1 MLNCTYNKP
10 KATHLNETEDLLGPK
25 LTPVLFPQGPDF
37 KKLSQLSQILADTTV
52 CLSPCLLENYTTK
65 SLQRECQRM
74 LEELQDLALFCQA
87 RKVAELAGLPI
98 DRLIIN
104 EVRRISM

>member
-1 MLNCTYNKP
+1 
-10 KATHLNETEDLLGPK
+10 
-25 LTPVLFPQGPDF
+25 
-37 KKLSQLSQILADTTV
+37 
-52 CLSPCLLENYTTK
+52 
-65 SLQRECQRM
+65 M

-104 EVRRISM
+104 EVREYRHEES

>member
-1 MLNCTYNKP
+1 M
-10 KATHLNETEDLLGPK
+10 EDLPGPHF
-25 LTPVLFPQGPDF
+25 TPFLFPQGPDF
-37 KKLSQLSQILADTTV
+37 KKLSQLSQILADTPV
-52 CLSPCLLENYTTK
+52 PLSPCLLENYTTK

-74 LEELQDLALFCQA
+74 LEELQDLTLFCQA

-104 EVRRISM
+104 EV

>member
-1 MLNCTYNKP
+1 MQNCTYNKH
-10 KATHLNETEDLLGPK
+10 KATHWNEMEDLPGPHF
-25 LTPVLFPQGPDF
+25 TPFLFPQGPDF
-37 KKLSQLSQILADTTV
+37 KKLSQLSQILADTPV
-52 CLSPCLLENYTTK
+52 PLSPCLLENYTTK

-74 LEELQDLALFCQA
+74 LEELQDLTLFCQA

-104 EVRRISM
+104 EV